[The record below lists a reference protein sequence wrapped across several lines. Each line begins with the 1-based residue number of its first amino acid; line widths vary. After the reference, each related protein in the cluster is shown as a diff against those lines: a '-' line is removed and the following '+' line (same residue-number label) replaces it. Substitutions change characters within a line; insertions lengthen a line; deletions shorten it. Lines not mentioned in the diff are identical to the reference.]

1 MLCGTLTTRPNSAIA
16 HARQFHIVVKHDFV
30 DLIDEDF
37 DADALERALAQL
49 PALNAV

>member
-37 DADALERALAQL
+37 DAQPPRTGGIGAAS
-49 PALNAV
+49 